1 MDTLSFAA
9 SMAANDQNQADGD
22 EVWWSG
28 DGVWETQVAEDSED
42 EPYRYEFTTQTDGT
56 VNIFRL
62 DGEDKISEGTASFDG
77 DSIDAEVFGGQFSA
91 EITDNGVTLV
101 WSDGDE
107 WSRVSTR
114 RKSVAPR
121 RRLRSKAGVATA
133 SANPTEALPSQPIVV
148 ASPVVPPAFPKA
160 ATPSFSFS
168 PAPAAAVMPPTSCQP
183 VFSFSSSSSKPTATV
198 FSFPDIPVT
207 PAAFV
212 PAALGVAVTAEDS
225 SSAAEEPSADDSEEH
240 TENANN
246 VAAEEAPADTQQT
259 MIPACY
265 ERQLA
270 ILIKFYAK
278 YESAKSESDCR
289 AILDKRKGDADA
301 MTTLQF
307 SKLCVKLA
315 AKYGANPMD
324 APLAAA
330 QQTAA
335 TPEGVG
341 GIDAELKQSDCKVA
355 IASPQAGWNATKHK
369 QAACGSTWACEVC
382 LVKNDNDVL
391 LCAACETC
399 KPGCEEEATRAKQ
412 DAQDQKEEEMKENML
427 ASVAAVKAA
436 GITFGLPSSSGVNNN
451 PAVLSAPTAGLS
463 KWTSAKAQPLSNQ
476 GLADMDAAGALDWL
490 TAHVRLD
497 EDGMQ
502 VVQTAFRDKPITG
515 ALLEAATMQ
524 TLKSKYGIASWGVRL
539 KIHLA
544 LSEYQEQQRTA
555 VRAGVGGVQQIRM
568 ERNAVKTFSPIRSPR
583 SALSAIRVN

>member
-1 MDTLSFAA
+1 MDLNKETGSGVEAIA
-9 SMAANDQNQADGD
+9 EARVDGTQD
-22 EVWWSG
+22 N
-28 DGVWETQVAEDSED
+28 ETQSSSASESD
-42 EPYRYEFTTQTDGT
+42 AGRDGT
-56 VNIFRL
+56 VGA
-62 DGEDKISEGTASFDG
+62 DYDKDFC
-77 DSIDAEVFGGQFSA
+77 
-91 EITDNGVTLV
+91 
-101 WSDGDE
+101 
-107 WSRVSTR
+107 
-114 RKSVAPR
+114 
-121 RRLRSKAGVATA
+121 
-133 SANPTEALPSQPIVV
+133 
-148 ASPVVPPAFPKA
+148 VVP
-160 ATPSFSFS
+160 
-168 PAPAAAVMPPTSCQP
+168 
-183 VFSFSSSSSKPTATV
+183 
-198 FSFPDIPVT
+198 
-207 PAAFV
+207 
-212 PAALGVAVTAEDS
+212 E
-225 SSAAEEPSADDSEEH
+225 
-240 TENANN
+240 
-246 VAAEEAPADTQQT
+246 
-259 MIPACY
+259 CY

-490 TAHVRLD
+490 TEHVRLD